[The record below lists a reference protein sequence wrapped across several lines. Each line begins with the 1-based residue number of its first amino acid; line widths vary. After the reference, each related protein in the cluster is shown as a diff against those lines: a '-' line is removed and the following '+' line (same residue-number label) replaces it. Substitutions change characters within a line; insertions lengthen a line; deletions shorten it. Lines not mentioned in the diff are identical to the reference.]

1 MMSRVVDRRSLRTW
15 IDLDRTALAHNVLTF
30 RSLIP
35 PGCRLM
41 AVCKSNAYGHGLYD
55 LAPLLQ
61 EMGVD
66 WFGVDSV
73 VEAATLRN
81 KGIHK
86 PILVLG
92 FTLPRRFAEAAK
104 HRVSLTVSS
113 LENLEALA
121 RFRSAQR
128 LKIHLKLDTGM
139 HRQGFLPAQ
148 WETVLR
154 LVEKCGRRIELEGI
168 YTHFAAAKDPGC
180 RNYTEQQIEEF
191 ERAAGRFREAGLR
204 PIRHANATAGVL
216 NYPRAH
222 YDLARVGI
230 GLMGYWPSS
239 ETKRA
244 WEKQI
249 VLKPALSWRTII
261 SETKTLGKGM
271 GIGYDLTETLRRRS
285 QIGICPIGYWHGFPR
300 SLSRVGEVLVRGRR
314 AKVLGTVSMDMIII
328 DLCRVDGARVGDLVT
343 VIGRDGRDEI
353 TAYEVAGR
361 AGVSHYE
368 LLTRLNPLIQK
379 FKTG

>member
-1 MMSRVVDRRSLRTW
+1 MSRVIDRRSLRTW
-15 IDLDRTALAHNVLTF
+15 IDLDRAALAHNVLTF
-30 RSLIP
+30 RSLLP
-35 PGCRLM
+35 PDCRLM

-55 LAPLLQ
+55 LAPVLQ

-66 WFGVDSV
+66 WFSVDSI
-73 VEAATLRN
+73 VEAATLRD
-81 KGIHK
+81 KGLHK

-92 FTLPRRFAEAAK
+92 YTLPSRFAEAAK
-104 HRVSLTVSS
+104 HGVSLTVSS
-113 LENLEALA
+113 FENLRALA
-121 RFRSAQR
+121 RLRGTRR

-139 HRQGFLPAQ
+139 HRQGFLPPR
-148 WETVLR
+148 WEEVLR
-154 LVEKCGRRIELEGI
+154 LVRTCGRRVELEGI
-168 YTHFAAAKDPGC
+168 YTHFAAAKDPG
-180 RNYTEQQIEEF
+180 RRDYTEQQIEEF
-191 ERAAGRFREAGLR
+191 ERAVVCFREAGLR

-244 WEKQI
+244 WEKQV

-271 GIGYDLTETLRRRS
+271 GIGYDLTETLRRRTA
-285 QIGICPIGYWHGFPR
+285 IGICPIGYWHGFPR

-314 AKVLGTVSMDMIII
+314 AKVLGTVSMDMIVI
-328 DLCRVDGARVGDLVT
+328 DLGRGDGVRVGDVVT

-353 TAYEVAGR
+353 TVYEVAGR

-379 FKTG
+379 FTTA